1 MYLCPQTKTSM
12 KKYKL
17 SLSEEDD
24 DQNILVGIRTS
35 LEIYRLAYLLNQ
47 NVSVA
52 FSRCDNFFNAETQ
65 TNFALYQWENID
77 EERWYL
83 VENQIKKKEFVSVG
97 FWQELEQSQ
106 TICFAK
112 EYKKIDYFLK
122 IENVSNF
129 FDLEKFLENLRQI
142 PQIQYVQNIELNTL
156 KNKNKF
162 IFKKY

>member
-17 SLSEEDD
+17 SLLEEDD
-24 DQNILVGIRTS
+24 DQSILVGIRTS

-47 NVSVA
+47 NISTG
-52 FSRCDNFFNAETQ
+52 FSRCDDFLDTETQ
-65 TNFALYQWENID
+65 TSFALYQWENVD
-77 EERWYL
+77 EEQWYL

-106 TICFAK
+106 TIYFAK
-112 EYKKIDYFLK
+112 EHKKIDYFLK
-122 IENVSNF
+122 IENVSSF

-142 PQIQYVQNIELNTL
+142 PQIQYVQNIDLNTS
-156 KNKNKF
+156 KIKNKF